1 MQRGTLGA
9 ILLICAVGLAMR
21 WLFIGDRP
29 LSGDEAYSVAWAGRS
44 LQSVLTVE
52 LWRDNSPPLYYVLLN
67 LWMGLGTSEA
77 TLRLLSL
84 ALGAATIPIVI
95 AHGRTLVD
103 TRTGLI
109 AGALLA
115 LSPIAIRYAQEVRM
129 YAVYGLGAALALW
142 ALTEAIQPHTTS
154 RLGWWAA
161 AVGGTCIVIF
171 SHSIGMTFW
180 GAILCWGAAMTLW
193 RRFPVQC
200 PAPPHFPAR
209 AFWWTQA
216 VILLAYSPYGLFVA
230 AQQVTRVTEGFWARP
245 PTVLSVLAIFGRLG
259 MAWQPD
265 YIPWLL
271 AIGFFLMAFGAAGVW
286 HLRHRPREVTLLA
299 AVVILPLAGLLLY
312 SLRRSLLIDRVL
324 LFYTPILL
332 LLVATGIRTSAIS
345 WQESQ
350 TTRAWL
356 PAMPMSLFTG
366 IGVIVIITG
375 SLAGRIGYQERLVDN
390 DWAGAG
396 RYLATHATEDDLL
409 VIFPPFAVTALHYYL
424 DAAGGFKQT
433 TNFQLVRPTLAP
445 PAVADDTYAGLYA
458 PQRTPHELAAGPA
471 QTIWL
476 LRYPEADVQVMLDM
490 QSLIASELTYIES
503 LPFGET
509 LVLDRFVRP

>member
-1 MQRGTLGA
+1 MQRPILGA
-9 ILLICAVGLAMR
+9 ILLICAVGLAVR

-29 LSGDEAYSVAWAGRS
+29 LSVDEAYSVAWAGRS

-52 LWRDNSPPLYYVLLN
+52 LWQDNSPPLYYVLLN
-67 LWMGLGTSEA
+67 LWMGLGSSET

-84 ALGAATIPIVI
+84 SLSVATIPIVI

-103 TRTGLI
+103 THTGLI

-142 ALTEAIQPHTTS
+142 ALTEAIQPRS
-154 RLGWWAA
+154 RGRLGWWMAA
-161 AVGGTCIVIF
+161 AGGTCIVIF

-193 RRFPVQC
+193 RRFPVRW
-200 PAPPHFPAR
+200 PAPTHFPVR

-216 VILLAYSPYGLFVA
+216 VILLAYLPYGLFVA
-230 AQQVTRVTEGFWARP
+230 SQQVTRVTEVFWARP
-245 PTVLSVLAIFGRLG
+245 PTVISVLAIFGRLG

-265 YIPWLL
+265 YVPWLL
-271 AIGFFLMAFGAAGVW
+271 IIGFFLMAFGAAGLW
-286 HLRHRPREVTLLA
+286 HLRHRPQELALLA
-299 AVVILPLAGLLLY
+299 AVVILPVTALLFY
-312 SLRRSLLIDRVL
+312 SLRRPLLIDRVF
-324 LFYTPILL
+324 LFDAPILL
-332 LLVATGIRTSAIS
+332 LLVATGIRTAAGTWRDLQSA
-345 WQESQ
+345 W
-350 TTRAWL
+350 AWL
-356 PAMPMSLFTG
+356 PPIPISLLTG
-366 IGVIVIITG
+366 IGVVVIVAG

-409 VIFPPFAVTALHYYL
+409 VIFPPFAVAALHYYL
-424 DAAGGFKQT
+424 DAAGEFKQT
-433 TNFQLVRPTLAP
+433 AHYQLVRPTLAP
-445 PAVADDTYAGLYA
+445 PAVADDTYAGLSA
-458 PQRTPHELAAGPA
+458 PQRTPQELAVSPA

-476 LRYPEADVQVMLDM
+476 LRYPEADVQVMVDM
-490 QSLIASELTYIES
+490 QSLIAAQLTYVES

-509 LVLDRFVRP
+509 LVLDRFARP